1 MKIGSMSHK
10 HTNYKSGQKSI
21 GVFGIYIG
29 IGLLMS
35 PVLIYSEKLCDL
47 YKSTIRPCTSM
58 IGSATRVIGSATR
71 IIQECKIVLQHYSI
85 TAAGKV

>member
-10 HTNYKSGQKSI
+10 HTNYKSSQKSI
-21 GVFGIYIG
+21 RVFGICIG

-58 IGSATRVIGSATR
+58 IGSATR
-71 IIQECKIVLQHYSI
+71 IIQESKIVLQHYSI